1 MCVVRKSPDTEPL
14 YLISLTNFYERRQW
28 PQTVIK
34 TQPDLASNISEIS
47 LITNNIIL
55 PHNFRLVVQYS
66 THSFNI
72 ININIL
78 SPMPLMMDSI
88 YIYKAQ
94 CSFVCPLNK
103 QMQKF
108 ILIVSYSTFYKLTH
122 WNTMLTR
129 IECAHGAHWEASRIL
144 LNNYWVGWASDK
156 EILSLNTLNYLLTLN
171 SSAQYLALSISLVTK
186 KSMSSQWLEENRQF
200 LVLLFSTNS
209 LISLGCL
216 NTVIMQLNIFLQSNI
231 FFSMIT
237 LLLCW
242 SWDTW

>member
-1 MCVVRKSPDTEPL
+1 
-14 YLISLTNFYERRQW
+14 
-28 PQTVIK
+28 
-34 TQPDLASNISEIS
+34 
-47 LITNNIIL
+47 
-55 PHNFRLVVQYS
+55 
-66 THSFNI
+66 
-72 ININIL
+72 
-78 SPMPLMMDSI
+78 MPLMMDSI

-94 CSFVCPLNK
+94 CSFVCPCVNPLNK

-108 ILIVSYSTFYKLTH
+108 TLIVSYSTFYKLTH

-129 IECAHGAHWEASRIL
+129 IEGAQCAHWEASRII
-144 LNNYWVGWASDK
+144 LNNYWRCWSWASDK

-186 KSMSSQWLEENRQF
+186 KSISSQWLEENRQF

-216 NTVIMQLNIFLQSNI
+216 NTLIMQLNIFLQSNI